1 MIKRLLFAKNRSS
14 CRIHTAF
21 RHNNVASNKFHN
33 VNAIL
38 RHRQY
43 PGAMDITDDRCR
55 NGCRCRILRSV
66 VAWDY
71 QRPSLYTVSPCFL
84 CCYLWNFDYVCDSG
98 CNELRTACI
107 VIFMP
112 ILLLSRNNH
121 FSPSSVS
128 TIYIIH
134 IIHFKINLYVHRS
147 NCFGVFP

>member
-1 MIKRLLFAKNRSS
+1 MNSLSSVNLPIYFLVQITKRLLFAKNRSS

-21 RHNNVASNKFHN
+21 KHNNVASNKFHN

-43 PGAMDITDDRCR
+43 RGAMEITDDRCS
-55 NGCRCRILRSV
+55 NGCRLLTLRSV

-71 QRPSLYTVSPCFL
+71 SRPSMHTVSSCSL
-84 CCYLWNFDYVCDSG
+84 CCYLWNFDDVSDTG

-107 VIFMP
+107 AAYMP

-128 TIYIIH
+128 STYIIH
-134 IIHFKINLYVHRS
+134 IINF
-147 NCFGVFP
+147 